1 MIYGSGKTVRAV
13 KNVDRKILLVPIMFF
28 FLRIW
33 SVIRFVLY
41 FTRSNATDKL
51 TPTEKM
57 FILLQVTE
65 GNFNPLVRHPHLE
78 YLIKASV
85 LLQ

>member
-28 FLRIW
+28 VLRIW
-33 SVIRFVLY
+33 SVVRFVLY
-41 FTRSNATDKL
+41 IIHNKPVVEL
-51 TPTEKM
+51 TTTEKM

-65 GNFNPLVRHPHLE
+65 GNFNPLVMHLKLE
-78 YLIKASV
+78 Y
-85 LLQ
+85 